1 MYDLGLVTGEIKPS
15 LQQSLEQDEVGSD
28 RLPIGDHI
36 SIYIPLFASSN
47 FINLLIIIIV
57 FIVMKGLW
65 YAVAYLFARQPRIA
79 HIITY
84 SGKNAV
90 PFILIALGLYLM
102 YERGTFALLS
112 WGQ

>member
-28 RLPIGDHI
+28 RLQIGDHI
-36 SIYIPLFASSN
+36 SIYIPLFASWN

-57 FIVMKGLW
+57 FIVVKGVW
-65 YAVAYLFARQPRIA
+65 YAVAYLLACQPRIA
-79 HIITY
+79 HILTHY
-84 SGKNAV
+84 GKNAV